1 MSSDNILEELYEL
14 TERLGTGQYGE
25 VWEAYLKGYTDDRYA
40 VKIFK
45 KMSRSETVNNE
56 LKIMKELQV
65 VNASSRN
72 LVDVIETDIS
82 NKAGRRCLVLEYLA
96 GKELFDRIVDKGHF
110 SERDAALTIASL
122 AKALSLLHSKCIMH
136 RDLKPENIVYRSA
149 APDADP
155 VIVDFGFAKI
165 GDEKMP
171 DGSCYSED
179 PNAFT
184 PLGTHGYISPE
195 SYERCLYSSKS
206 DIWALGCITY
216 TILVG
221 FPPFDSKDRQ
231 LSLRTRR
238 GKYYPLSSSP
248 WKDISEDAKDLVRR
262 MLCVDRH
269 ERLSA
274 DEILEHH
281 WLTQFT
287 GSTAKAA
294 ISATAGRGEAGN
306 DLGQA
311 YVERLQR
318 LQSKS
323 KFKKAINAVV
333 WSLRLKKVA
342 VKNAIGQAKE
352 EERAIRDASPPVKE
366 SARKKL
372 PSDGEAKEAITE
384 AHSLASE
391 EKSENGEEGSLDENL
406 NMTIDQIQRL
416 ASGLMS
422 TATHN
427 VGSRANSTHITSPT
441 LISKK
446 TISSG
451 GHAVVVLDGRSDP
464 VESKSSAC
472 DPPSPLMLGAN
483 EDSTRHA
490 HEETDPVS
498 RDNVLTNTGSAAN
511 VRDYSDTPA
520 MKRMSSSVLETFKVG
535 GGVNYDEFCR
545 AVNSVGMP
553 ILATKHVF
561 DVFDQ
566 SGTGIVSVSEFM
578 STMVAFRVDML
589 DAAANA
595 ETDEEFK
602 RSKTRFL
609 FNIFDLDGSGMIS
622 RSELHHVIGVLLSET
637 GEQDLE
643 KIEIVRR
650 HRVSNA
656 GGTSPMR
663 SSFTSPSQENQNTN
677 SSSTVTASSAAA
689 TSPGRKHGCAD
700 GLRDSSAEVL
710 LDFHPEHTN
719 NILIG
724 NEGIEIDINSLFD
737 SIDTDGSGEISFSE
751 FEVWYEHGSSQGL
764 FSGLVDDMGAVQA
777 RFRDHFGAIL

>member
-1 MSSDNILEELYEL
+1 
-14 TERLGTGQYGE
+14 
-25 VWEAYLKGYTDDRYA
+25 
-40 VKIFK
+40 
-45 KMSRSETVNNE
+45 
-56 LKIMKELQV
+56 
-65 VNASSRN
+65 
-72 LVDVIETDIS
+72 
-82 NKAGRRCLVLEYLA
+82 
-96 GKELFDRIVDKGHF
+96 
-110 SERDAALTIASL
+110 
-122 AKALSLLHSKCIMH
+122 
-136 RDLKPENIVYRSA
+136 
-149 APDADP
+149 
-155 VIVDFGFAKI
+155 
-165 GDEKMP
+165 
-171 DGSCYSED
+171 
-179 PNAFT
+179 
-184 PLGTHGYISPE
+184 
-195 SYERCLYSSKS
+195 
-206 DIWALGCITY
+206 
-216 TILVG
+216 
-221 FPPFDSKDRQ
+221 
-231 LSLRTRR
+231 
-238 GKYYPLSSSP
+238 
-248 WKDISEDAKDLVRR
+248 
-262 MLCVDRH
+262 
-269 ERLSA
+269 
-274 DEILEHH
+274 
-281 WLTQFT
+281 
-287 GSTAKAA
+287 
-294 ISATAGRGEAGN
+294 
-306 DLGQA
+306 
-311 YVERLQR
+311 
-318 LQSKS
+318 
-323 KFKKAINAVV
+323 
-333 WSLRLKKVA
+333 LRLKKVA

-352 EERAIRDASPPVKE
+352 EESAIRDASPPVKE

-427 VGSRANSTHITSPT
+427 VGSRANSTHITSPI

-451 GHAVVVLDGRSDP
+451 GHAVVVLDRRSDP

-689 TSPGRKHGCAD
+689 TSPGRKHGRAD
-700 GLRDSSAEVL
+700 GLRDSSTEVL

-751 FEVWYEHGSSQGL
+751 FEVW
-764 FSGLVDDMGAVQA
+764 
-777 RFRDHFGAIL
+777 